1 MKYAVITGA
10 SSGIGEC
17 FARKFANFGYS
28 LVLVARRMER
38 LEALGREL
46 TEQYPGITCK
56 AIRADL
62 SDVKECKRLMHALEG
77 IKVSFFINNAGF
89 GDCSVF
95 LEGELDKE
103 LAMIDLNIKA
113 LHTLTKLMLLKMEK
127 QKGGYILNVGSSA
140 GLFPAGPYMATYYA
154 TKAYVVSFTRAVAA
168 ELSAV
173 KSPVYIGVLCPGPV
187 DTEFNRVA
195 NVSFA
200 LKGISAEECVDY
212 ALKGMKKKKVT
223 IVPSTLL
230 RLGVWGSRFVPTR
243 LLIRIVGRQQQK
255 KMWEKK

>member
-1 MKYAVITGA
+1 
-10 SSGIGEC
+10 
-17 FARKFANFGYS
+17 
-28 LVLVARRMER
+28 
-38 LEALGREL
+38 
-46 TEQYPGITCK
+46 
-56 AIRADL
+56 
-62 SDVKECKRLMHALEG
+62 
-77 IKVSFFINNAGF
+77 
-89 GDCSVF
+89 
-95 LEGELDKE
+95 
-103 LAMIDLNIKA
+103 
-113 LHTLTKLMLLKMEK
+113 
-127 QKGGYILNVGSSA
+127 
-140 GLFPAGPYMATYYA
+140 MATYYA

-212 ALKGMKKKKVT
+212 ALKGMKKKNVT
-223 IVPSTLL
+223 IVPSALL